1 MYHEIILVIAVVGV
15 AWSEARQ
22 IHDLL
27 KPRRD
32 RAELA
37 KRKAELIAFCREQG
51 IIFGYFMTFSTLPPA
66 DESRPVRNK
75 LACELL

>member
-37 KRKAELIAFCREQG
+37 KRKAEPKGLRQ
-51 IIFGYFMTFSTLPPA
+51 
-66 DESRPVRNK
+66 
-75 LACELL
+75 